1 MAWLD
6 ILLLILLAALWGASY
21 LVMRVA
27 GPALGPIALMA
38 IRVLIAAGLLVGVAR
53 VIHQLP
59 RFRDRWRS
67 FLFIGAVGNAIPFV
81 LIANA
86 VIHLNASIAAILN
99 ATVPLF
105 TTLVTTVWTR
115 EPLGIRKAAGAGV
128 GVLGVAI
135 LVGWSPLPLTTQ
147 VLFATAQALLASLS
161 YGVTAVYARRN
172 FGDLT
177 PLQASVGQ
185 LCGSTVLLV
194 PLMIVAPPHR
204 VLSWP
209 VFASLLALAIPCTV
223 VAYLIYFRLIAR
235 TGPART
241 STVAFLIPVFSIL
254 WGAIFLG
261 EPITVGLFA
270 GLGVILASVWLV
282 LGARR

>member
-1 MAWLD
+1 MAVLD
-6 ILLLILLAALWGASY
+6 VLLLILLAAVWGASY
-21 LVMRVA
+21 LFMRVA
-27 GPALGPIALMA
+27 GPPLGPIALMA
-38 IRVLIAAGLLVGVAR
+38 IRVLIAAALLVGVAR
-53 VIHQLP
+53 AIHQLP

-86 VIHLNASIAAILN
+86 VIHLNASIAAVLN

-115 EPLGIRKAAGAGV
+115 EPLGLRTAGGAGL
-128 GVLGVAI
+128 GILGVAI
-135 LVGWSPLPLTTQ
+135 LVGWSPLPLTLQT
-147 VLFATAQALLASLS
+147 LFTTAQALLASLS

-194 PLMIVAPPHR
+194 PLIVVAPPHR
-204 VLSWP
+204 VLAWP
-209 VFASLLALAIPCTV
+209 IVTSLLALAIPCTV
-223 VAYLIYFRLIAR
+223 IAYLIYFRLIAR
-235 TGPART
+235 AGPNRT

-254 WGAIFLG
+254 WGALFLG
-261 EPITVGLFA
+261 EPISVGLFA
-270 GLGVILASVWLV
+270 GLGVILASLWLV